1 MHAHY
6 HMSYKDSQT
15 MTLVRELRAHP
26 YRKSLL
32 EVDNKECFHLV
43 GVGHA
48 QQPAFSVH
56 LQ

>member
-6 HMSYKDSQT
+6 HMSYKDSET
-15 MTLVRELRAHP
+15 MTLVRELREHP

-48 QQPAFSVH
+48 QQPASSVH